1 MRPIEE
7 ICKSAAKVIRNLRK
21 YGNKA
26 DTFMTHDTELIN
38 KLCEHLNVERN
49 PENTLG
55 NRLVTELLKKY

>member
-49 PENTLG
+49 PEKTLG
-55 NRLVTELLKKY
+55 KRLVTELLKKY